1 MTIQDFKLGLLSI
14 FSAYERNRP
23 LTLAHVRARFP
34 GLSRQE
40 FDSHLLRL
48 LKLRRIELSCAER
61 PTPEILAAGI
71 RNGPDEVL
79 ALMTVRPALQLE
91 NVPF

>member
-1 MTIQDFKLGLLSI
+1 MITVISMTLQDFKPGLLSI
-14 FSAYERNRP
+14 FSTYERNRP
-23 LTLAHVRARFP
+23 LTLAYVRTR
-34 GLSRQE
+34 RE

-48 LKLRRIELSCAER
+48 LKLRQIELSCAER

-79 ALMTVRPALQLE
+79 ALMTVRPALQL
-91 NVPF
+91 

>member
-1 MTIQDFKLGLLSI
+1 MTLQDFKLGLLSI
-14 FSAYERNRP
+14 FSTYERNRP
-23 LTLAHVRARFP
+23 LTLAYVRTHFP
-34 GLSRQE
+34 SLTRRE

-48 LKLRRIELSCAER
+48 LKLRQIELSCAER

-79 ALMTVRPALQLE
+79 ALMTVRPALQFE